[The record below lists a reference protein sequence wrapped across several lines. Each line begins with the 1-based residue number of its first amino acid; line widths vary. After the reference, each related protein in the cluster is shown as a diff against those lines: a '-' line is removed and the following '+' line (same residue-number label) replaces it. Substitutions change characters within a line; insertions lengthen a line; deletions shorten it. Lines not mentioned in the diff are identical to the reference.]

1 MAGDLG
7 FHRRVG
13 QNQARECAIFH
24 EKISLAIIVVRQA
37 DACEFDLFDLSIT
50 IEYYEFM
57 EKSFQFNQAKNCKL
71 KNLTVQY

>member
-7 FHRRVG
+7 FHRGVG
-13 QNQARECAIFH
+13 QNRARECAIFH

-50 IEYYEFM
+50 IGHYEFM
-57 EKSFQFNQAKNCKL
+57 EKLFQCNQAKNRKM
-71 KNLTVQY
+71 KNFTVHC